1 MNILFIDNLEPNPLL
16 GGISRVISCL
26 ASSLKENY
34 GFVVSHAAEK
44 FDKHKQTELDIIL
57 KDDQSYIPILRQFLI
72 NKDIDIIVNMRP
84 TYCSLDIINKAKA
97 DLKCKY
103 IIEYHSTP
111 FYARKDKKFAFKRLL
126 RYDIK
131 QEPFRYSIKL
141 LLFPLWYHLSYLRVS
156 KLWKRNYINADKY
169 ILLSNNYID
178 DFVNEFNI
186 IDASKLLAINNPLSY
201 KEFLPISR
209 LQNKQKRVLIVSRLW
224 NYKRIDMSLEIWKLI
239 EEQVGDW
246 ELRIIGDGPEEEY
259 LRRLVCRYNLKRV
272 VFVGNTEPKEEYEK
286 ASLFISNSAIDG
298 WMITLTEAQQ
308 MGTVP
313 LVMDS
318 YKAVYQ
324 IITNH
329 EDGIIIQN
337 NNVDEFAIQLL
348 TLMKNDVKRE
358 EMAKAA
364 IKNSK
369 RFAVENIVA
378 QWVELFQELTLNK

>member
-84 TYCSLDIINKAKA
+84 TYCVGIINKAKA

-111 FYARKDKKFAFKRLL
+111 FYARNDKKFAFKRLL

>member
-84 TYCSLDIINKAKA
+84 TYCVGIINKAKA

-378 QWVELFQELTLNK
+378 Q

>member
-1 MNILFIDNLEPNPLL
+1 ML

-84 TYCSLDIINKAKA
+84 TYCVGIINKAKA

>member
-84 TYCSLDIINKAKA
+84 TYCVGIINKAKA

-156 KLWKRNYINADKY
+156 KLWKRNYITADKY

>member
-84 TYCSLDIINKAKA
+84 TYCVGIINKAKA

-103 IIEYHSTP
+103 IIEYHSKP

>member
-84 TYCSLDIINKAKA
+84 TYCVGIINKAKA

-259 LRRLVCRYNLKRV
+259 
-272 VFVGNTEPKEEYEK
+272 EK

>member
-84 TYCSLDIINKAKA
+84 TYCVGIINKAKA

-308 MGTVP
+308 MGTVT

>member
-1 MNILFIDNLEPNPLL
+1 MNILYIDNLEPNPLL

-84 TYCSLDIINKAKA
+84 TYCVGIINKAKA

>member
-84 TYCSLDIINKAKA
+84 TYCVGIINKAKA

-103 IIEYHSTP
+103 IIEYHSTH

>member
-84 TYCSLDIINKAKA
+84 TYCVGIINKAKA
-97 DLKCKY
+97 NLKCKY

>member
-84 TYCSLDIINKAKA
+84 TYCVGIINKAKA

-329 EDGIIIQN
+329 ELSLIHI
-337 NNVDEFAIQLL
+337 
-348 TLMKNDVKRE
+348 
-358 EMAKAA
+358 
-364 IKNSK
+364 
-369 RFAVENIVA
+369 
-378 QWVELFQELTLNK
+378 

>member
-57 KDDQSYIPILRQFLI
+57 KDDQSYIPRLRQFLI

-84 TYCSLDIINKAKA
+84 TYCVDIINKAKA
-97 DLKCKY
+97 GLKCKY

-131 QEPFRYSIKL
+131 QEPFKYSIKL

-156 KLWKRNYINADKY
+156 KLWKRNYISADKY

-186 IDASKLLAINNPLSY
+186 TDASKLLAINNPLSY
-201 KEFLPISR
+201 KDFLPISR

-224 NYKRIDMSLEIWKLI
+224 NYKRVDMSLEIWKLI

-286 ASLFISNSAIDG
+286 AALFISNSAIDG

-337 NNVDEFAIQLL
+337 NNIDEFAIQLL

-369 RFAVENIVA
+369 RFAAENIVA

>member
-84 TYCSLDIINKAKA
+84 TYCVGIINKAKA

-378 QWVELFQELTLNK
+378 QWVELFQELTLSK

>member
-84 TYCSLDIINKAKA
+84 TYCVGIINKAKA

-272 VFVGNTEPKEEYEK
+272 VFVGNTEPKDEYEK

>member
-34 GFVVSHAAEK
+34 GFVVSHAAER

-84 TYCSLDIINKAKA
+84 TYCVGIINKAKA